1 MGPRMK
7 ASSSNEA
14 TVGTWDTFPR
24 AAVGMIGSVSVSN
37 DDSARER

>member
-7 ASSSNEA
+7 ASSRTEA
-14 TVGTWDTFPR
+14 AVGTWGAFPR